1 MNIKQDLT
9 QGPVVVSD
17 NGGLNEKGIL
27 QTVSEVNEEIN
38 EKLKILMAE
47 GITYP
52 QIYVPRVDKDNS
64 TELYGIKGIPQ
75 IMLFGPDGIIVKR
88 NLRGQKMKAFVAD
101 QLKLGPRSYK
111 R

>member
-17 NGGLNEKGIL
+17 NGGLNDQLKGIL

-38 EKLKILMAE
+38 EKFKKLMAE
-47 GITYP
+47 GITYT
-52 QIYVPRVDKDNS
+52 QIMFRKDNS

-75 IMLFGPDGIIVKR
+75 IMLFGPDGIILKR

-101 QLKLGPRSYK
+101 QLK
-111 R
+111 

>member
-17 NGGLNEKGIL
+17 NGGLNDQLKGIL

-38 EKLKILMAE
+38 EKFKKLMAE

-52 QIYVPRVDKDNS
+52 QFYVPRDGKDNS

-75 IMLFGPDGIIVKR
+75 IMPFGPDGIIVKR

-101 QLKLGPRSYK
+101 QLK
-111 R
+111 

>member
-17 NGGLNEKGIL
+17 NGGLNDQLKGIL

-38 EKLKILMAE
+38 EKFKILMAE

-52 QIYVPRVDKDNS
+52 QIYVPRVGKDYS

-101 QLKLGPRSYK
+101 QLK
-111 R
+111 